1 MEHTRTAAPCQG
13 VKTTLLRLDCSSSRR
28 IDCRRVRSIVAM
40 NPAGRVTVPADVRRT
55 LGLGQEAFFEVEVQ
69 EGAIVLK
76 PVVVVPLEQAK
87 AYTPHQRR
95 P

>member
-1 MEHTRTAAPCQG
+1 
-13 VKTTLLRLDCSSSRR
+13 
-28 IDCRRVRSIVAM
+28 M

-69 EGAIVLK
+69 KGAIVLK

-87 AYTPHQRR
+87 AYTPDQRR
-95 P
+95 GPDRLTLPRLGRLRR